1 MGDLHGPIAYGIIIL
16 VVIFLILLLV
26 VIPSPPDKSPG
37 KCVENFVKSPSNFL
51 IFNYLPSHEVQI
63 DVLTPKLAP
72 GANVASMLVS
82 EDIEDASSLYSPRVT
97 SGAYDMKTTS
107 LVKSVKPL
115 KTEGVSKENVIKHLT
130 PGTLLRFYVIDPK
143 GVKRHYTDY
152 VVNTRDNE
160 RIKNLHVGMVT
171 TRFMANTTD
180 SLHMT
185 TTAANAGQ
193 GSAWLV
199 IHNTT
204 NLPLSLNNGEIK
216 VDPHSTFRYLGYLN
230 QGVTLGTYFKD
241 DTALYPDYQL
251 LKPFTDLYYGIVSD
265 LQQPLEGCLQYE
277 EFNDQCNYG
286 DTLWP
291 FVEGI
296 Y

>member
-1 MGDLHGPIAYGIIIL
+1 MGDLRGPLAYGIIIL
-16 VVIFLILLLV
+16 IVVFLILLILV
-26 VIPSPPDKSPG
+26 VPSRDNEHDN
-37 KCVENFVKSPSNFL
+37 KCVENFAKTPSNFL
-51 IFNYLPSHEVQI
+51 IFNYLPNHSVQI
-63 DVLTPKLAP
+63 DVLTPKL
-72 GANVASMLVS
+72 NVATGHPESLVSMLVDQDES
-82 EDIEDASSLYSPRVT
+82 AYSIKP
-97 SGAYDMKTTS
+97 

-115 KTEGVSKENVIKHLT
+115 KTEGLTKENVIKHLT
-130 PGTLLRFYVIDPK
+130 PGTLLRFYVVDRN

-171 TRFMANTTD
+171 TRFMANSTD

-185 TTAANAGQ
+185 TTAGNAGQ

-204 NLPLSLNNGEIK
+204 KIPLSLNNGEIK
-216 VDPHSTFRYLGYLN
+216 VEPHSTFRYLGYLN

-241 DTALYPDYQL
+241 DTGLYPDYQL
-251 LKPFTDLYYGIVSD
+251 LKPYTDLYYGIVSD
-265 LQQPLEGCLQYE
+265 LQQPLDGCLQYE